1 LNMNYEDIMQ
11 DIVLNA
17 DVDLA
22 IMRKK
27 ERRIIM
33 LIFKDNRPETVTSTF
48 GNGYCARALVHGSW
62 GFASTTR
69 EDQLQNTLERAE
81 MLATHSRKY
90 KNTEIELAPLIPSKG
105 TWQSH
110 GIVELGESTITELCE
125 LICVCQQEVMD
136 QPSIVSSTININ
148 IITDSSTLC
157 TSEGSF
163 ITQKEQRVL
172 GTISTVGRDNGDMA
186 SYYTEFGGQYRSDI
200 VSGPFIKEKS
210 LLCAEICQ
218 SLIRSPL
225 PPSGRTEVVL
235 DPTLVGF
242 LVHEAVG
249 HAAEADIAL
258 GGSCLL
264 GKTGQRV
271 AAESVSITDDPCY
284 LGGPGSY
291 GYDDEGVPAR
301 PTALIHEG
309 TFSGFLHNRET
320 AFSMG
325 AEPHGN
331 ARAWNFSCEPVI
343 RMSNTYLHP
352 LDHTLEELVEGV
364 HDGYL
369 VTAGHMGGESDYNG
383 EFTIGTGYCQ
393 KIEQGALTEERFKGP
408 VITGNAF
415 EVLNHIHAIGNRE
428 LFEVRAATCGKTQ
441 PAFVGV
447 GGPPIKTHVMFR
459 GRE

>member
-1 LNMNYEDIMQ
+1 MQ
-11 DIVLNA
+11 EIVLNS

-33 LIFKDNRPETVTSTF
+33 IIFKDNRPETVTSTF
-48 GNGYCARALVHGSW
+48 GNGYCARVLVDGSW

-69 EDQLQNTLERAE
+69 EDQLRDILKKARTLA
-81 MLATHSRKY
+81 LHSRNY
-90 KNTEIELAPLIPSKG
+90 KHSKIELAPLAPSKG
-105 TWQSH
+105 TWKSQR
-110 GIVELGESTITELCE
+110 IVESSESAITELCE
-125 LICVCQQEVMD
+125 LIGACQQRVLD
-136 QPSIVSSTININ
+136 QPSIVSSTINLN
-148 IITDSSTLC
+148 LITDSSMLC

-163 ITQKEQRVL
+163 ITQKEQRIL
-172 GTISTVGRDNGDMA
+172 GTISTVGREKGDMA
-186 SYYTEFGGQYRSDI
+186 SYYTEFGGQYGSDMLSESSI
-200 VSGPFIKEKS
+200 EEK
-210 LLCAEICQ
+210 CMQCFRICQ
-218 SLIRSPL
+218 TLLHSPL
-225 PPSGRTEVVL
+225 PPSGKTEVVL

-264 GKTGQRV
+264 GKTGQRI
-271 AAESVSITDDPCY
+271 AAESVTITDNPCY
-284 LGGPGSY
+284 LGAPGSY

-301 PTALIHEG
+301 PTALLDRG
-309 TFSGFLHNRET
+309 VVSGFLHNRET
-320 AFSMG
+320 SFYMG

-352 LDHTLEELVEGV
+352 QDLTLEELIEDV

-369 VTAGHMGGESDYNG
+369 VSAGHMGGESDYNG
-383 EFTIGTGYCQ
+383 EFTIGTGFCQ
-393 KIEQGALTEERFKGP
+393 KIEHGVLTEKKFKGP

-415 EVLNHIHAIGNRE
+415 EVLHDITSIGNRE
-428 LFEVRAATCGKTQ
+428 VFEIRAATCGKTQ

-447 GGPPIKTHVMFR
+447 GGPPVKTHVMFR
-459 GRE
+459 GGG